1 MTQTPVLPP
10 EIPDQNHDSN
20 RDSGKVRAESPGPS
34 PTSNPIA
41 TVSNENRSA
50 ATVADV
56 ALRPSP
62 KPSKAEAKPSH
73 AGAKLD
79 QYDRKPNQGELKSSN
94 PDSNLLTP
102 PEIHA
107 KFGIVSSLHIALR
120 AKYGP
125 SASHSLRVAMRAS
138 AWGMAYG
145 IREEQ
150 LQLLELTGL
159 LHEIGKIGIPDRV
172 LQKSDKLNTH
182 EQSMMDL
189 HPHVGVEIV
198 RAAGGS
204 ETLQRALSGIG
215 RKYSD
220 LQSSELS
227 EVATMA
233 SCLVNIIDAYD
244 SMTTR
249 SVYREPLAPTA
260 AITELVR
267 CSGMQF
273 DPRLTAS
280 FAELILRPRP
290 ELDDKVR
297 KRWAN
302 NMPAQAQL
310 LHFQASATPEVQS
323 VYTAQTSALDYT
335 LSDSFYRHMLNNM
348 QQGVIFIDTEFRIL
362 QWNKAAERMT
372 GQPAN
377 AVLQQFWVPAIA
389 GLRDKDGFKIADEN
403 CPFLELIT
411 TGERCERRYSIKM
424 PDSNLLHLKLELVP
438 VHNEQGILSGGAMLL
453 EDISETAALEEK
465 IATLHQRACQDPLT
479 KVCNRGELNRQ
490 LPEFVKQHIDGQPQ
504 GAIIICDIDFF
515 KRINDNFSHQA
526 GDTALKMFAQLLKE
540 SCRSTDLVARYGGE
554 EFVMLCPNCDL
565 KEATDLAE
573 SIRGKL
579 SRMPIPE
586 LRNSCIT
593 ASFGVTVV
601 QVGDTD
607 ESSLGRADRCLIMA
621 KESGRDRVVAI
632 GLEELKNKDYQ
643 TFSQPT
649 SWLDWVGLSTNK
661 IKLEAELVS
670 NVTKD
675 VTLEKLR
682 GFIEEFQGKVS
693 HVELNQAIFDID
705 CKNTPLTRQS
715 DQRLGKHRIQVKLTE
730 LEMKAG
736 SEKNQIKLATHI
748 HVMIT
753 PVSNRDRREDVVMN
767 QCARLMQ
774 ALQCFLLAQIFDE
787 RDRADVIRT
796 VKPVR
801 DTRY

>member
-10 EIPDQNHDSN
+10 EIPDQNHEPS
-20 RDSGKVRAESPGPS
+20 RETGKVRAESPSFS
-34 PTSNPIA
+34 PALPPIA
-41 TVSNENRSA
+41 TVPIENLAA
-50 ATVADV
+50 ATVIET
-56 ALRPSP
+56 SP
-62 KPSKAEAKPSH
+62 QPELKPSNAE
-73 AGAKLD
+73 L
-79 QYDRKPNQGELKSSN
+79 QLSSS
-94 PDSNLLTP
+94 DSQLRDFQQV
-102 PEIHA
+102 HA

-145 IREEQ
+145 VREDH
-150 LQLLELTGL
+150 LQLLELAGL

-172 LQKSDKLNTH
+172 LQKSETLNNH

-198 RAAGGS
+198 RSAGGS
-204 ETLQRALSGIG
+204 ETLQRAISGIG
-215 RKYSD
+215 KRYSD
-220 LQSSELS
+220 LKGVDLS
-227 EVATMA
+227 DAATMT
-233 SCLVNIIDAYD
+233 SCLINIIDAYD

-249 SVYREPLAPTA
+249 SLYREPLTPTA
-260 AITELVR
+260 AVAELVR
-267 CSGMQF
+267 CSGTQF
-273 DPRLTAS
+273 NPRLSAS
-280 FAELILRPRP
+280 FAKLVLQPRP
-290 ELDDKVR
+290 EIDAMVR

-323 VYTAQTSALDYT
+323 VHTAQSSALDHT
-335 LSDSFYRHMLNNM
+335 LSDNFHRHMLNNM

-372 GQPAN
+372 GQKAN

-389 GLRDKDGFKIADEN
+389 GLRDKDGFKIAEEN
-403 CPFLELIT
+403 CPFVELIT
-411 TGERCERRYSIKM
+411 TGERCERQYSIKT

-438 VHNEQGILSGGAMLL
+438 VHNEQGILVGGAMLL
-453 EDISETAALEEK
+453 DDISETAALEEK
-465 IATLHQRACQDPLT
+465 IANLHQRACQDPLT

-490 LPEFVKQHIDGQPQ
+490 LPEFVKQHIDGEPQ

-526 GDTALKMFAQLLKE
+526 GDAALRMFAQLLKE

-573 SIRGKL
+573 SIRSKL
-579 SRMPIPE
+579 SRMPIADI
-586 LRNSCIT
+586 RNSCIT

-601 QVGDTD
+601 QLGDTD
-607 ESSLGRADRCLIMA
+607 ETSLGRADRCLIMA

-661 IKLEAELVS
+661 TKLEAELVS
-670 NVTKD
+670 NVTKE

-682 GFIEEFQGKVS
+682 GFIEEFQGKVN
-693 HVELNQAIFDID
+693 HVELNQAIFDVD
-705 CKNTPLTRQS
+705 CRNTPMAHQS

-748 HVMIT
+748 HVNIT
-753 PVSNRDRREDVVMN
+753 PISNRDRRVDVVMT

-796 VKPVR
+796 VKPIR